1 MLKKYCVAILCF
13 FVVIGVLFLSQFTST
28 ISPPKGQ
35 KVVYGTVLEVYDTYL
50 LIEPGEE
57 IRKMGSEIKV
67 SLDVVSKEGA
77 PDVRQ
82 GDKVRVI
89 YSGISKFEKP
99 PSLEAVFLIE
109 NYSEKEVG
117 N

>member
-1 MLKKYCVAILCF
+1 MLV
-13 FVVIGVLFLSQFTST
+13 
-28 ISPPKGQ
+28 
-35 KVVYGTVLEVYDTYL
+35 
-50 LIEPGEE
+50 EPEEEE

-89 YSGISKFEKP
+89 YSGISKFK
-99 PSLEAVFLIE
+99 SYLVYI
-109 NYSEKEVG
+109 
-117 N
+117 